1 MDYLIAYLE
10 GVLSFASPCLLPM
23 LPIYLSYF
31 SARQTRK
38 AAMLRVAAFTA
49 GIAAVFCSMGALA
62 GLMGRLLIRYAT
74 ALNLVCGALMVALGL
89 SRLAGQGLPGLSKL
103 SFLQPRASVGMG
115 MLSSFLLGAALS
127 LVWTPCIGAFLGSAL
142 LLAATAGSTAKGI
155 GMLLCYSLGLGSP
168 IAICA
173 ALVSQS
179 AAGVAVCAAPPEAN
193 RPCLRPVFG
202 GGGHFD
208 GGRHAAGRS
217 RETDVRRKP

>member
-155 GMLLCYSLGLGSP
+155 GMLLCYSLGLGRP

-173 ALVSQS
+173 ALVSQLRQVLQFAQHRQRQIDLVCGLFLVAVGILT
-179 AAGVAVCAAPPEAN
+179 AAGMLQAV
-193 RPCLRPVFG
+193 LG
-202 GGGHFD
+202 
-208 GGRHAAGRS
+208 
-217 RETDVRRKP
+217 KLM

>member
-74 ALNLVCGALMVALGL
+74 ALNLVCGALMVA
-89 SRLAGQGLPGLSKL
+89 AGQGLPGLSKL

-155 GMLLCYSLGLGSP
+155 IMLLCYSLGLGSP

-173 ALVSQS
+173 ALVSQLRQVLQFAQRRQRQIDLVCGLFLVAVGILT
-179 AAGVAVCAAPPEAN
+179 AAGMLQAV
-193 RPCLRPVFG
+193 LG
-202 GGGHFD
+202 
-208 GGRHAAGRS
+208 
-217 RETDVRRKP
+217 KLM